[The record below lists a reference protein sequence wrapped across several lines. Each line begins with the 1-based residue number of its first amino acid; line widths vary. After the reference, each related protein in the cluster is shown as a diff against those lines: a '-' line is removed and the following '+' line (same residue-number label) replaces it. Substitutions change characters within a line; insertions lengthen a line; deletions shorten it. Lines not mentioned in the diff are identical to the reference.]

1 MDTLDK
7 IDIELL
13 FDSVVLMPQDRAN
26 TVNKK
31 VTEVKHTP
39 ASSQPNLENAT
50 PKETVPT
57 IHPFIILTTP
67 QLKTIYQEENSSFQK
82 IIKALHIPSAKKY
95 LHTDLALLGHAH
107 QYQCIWC
114 IGIPSDQEQE
124 AQQSNHPNLL
134 ISPDILNL
142 KTKAEKIAMYN
153 PLKAFVE
160 KNKPL
165 IDQL

>member
-13 FDSVVLMPQDRAN
+13 FDSVVVMPQDRAN

-31 VTEVKHTP
+31 VTAVKHTP

-82 IIKALHIPSAKKY
+82 IITALHIPSAKKY
-95 LHTDLALLGHAH
+95 LHTDPALLSRAH
-107 QYQCIWC
+107 QYHCIWC
-114 IGIPSDQEQE
+114 IGISSEQVEE
-124 AQQSNHPNLL
+124 AQKLNHPNLL

-142 KTKAEKIAMYN
+142 KTKAEKVAMYN

-160 KNKPL
+160 KNKSA